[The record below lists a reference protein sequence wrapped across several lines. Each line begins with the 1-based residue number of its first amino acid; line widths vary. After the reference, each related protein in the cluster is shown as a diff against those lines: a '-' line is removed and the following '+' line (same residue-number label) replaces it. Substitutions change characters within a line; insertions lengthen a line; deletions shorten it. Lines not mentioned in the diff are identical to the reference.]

1 MKIIN
6 GIYDNGEEL
15 AIETDNGI
23 FRISSLARTA
33 ASARHISMASFLAD
47 GRKAMDELR
56 SWIERAESFGLESD
70 GSPKVWLPPIA
81 SPGKIIC
88 VGLNYR
94 PHVEESGLEL
104 PNSPVLFNK
113 FTTSLVGQGAT
124 VSAPTEAREFDYEAE
139 LVTVIGRTCSKVS
152 EGDALDYVLG
162 YCNGND
168 LSARD
173 LQFRTA
179 QWLLGKACDG
189 FGPMGPYL
197 VTSDE
202 VPDPTHLSI
211 EGRRNG
217 IVVQQAN
224 TEDMIFSV
232 PYLISY
238 ISQFMTLAPGDVI
251 FTGTPEGV
259 IMGHPESQR
268 EWLQPGE
275 TFTVAIEGLGE
286 LVTHIGDPR

>member
-6 GIYDNGEEL
+6 GIYGNGDEL
-15 AIETDNGI
+15 AIETNNGI
-23 FRISSLARTA
+23 FRVSSLAKAA
-33 ASARHISMASFLAD
+33 ASTRHISMDSLLTE
-47 GRKAMDELR
+47 GREALDELR
-56 SWIERAESFGLESD
+56 SWIERAQRSGVEPD
-70 GSPKVWLPPIA
+70 GSPKAWLSPVA

-104 PNSPVLFNK
+104 PKTPVLFSK

-124 VSAPTEAREFDYEAE
+124 VSAPIEARKFDYEAE
-139 LVTVIGRTCSKVS
+139 LVAVIGQTCSKVN
-152 EGDALDYVLG
+152 EDDALDYVLG

-224 TEDMIFSV
+224 TADMIFSV

-238 ISQFMTLAPGDVI
+238 ISQFMTLTPGDVI
-251 FTGTPEGV
+251 FTGTPDGV
-259 IMGHPESQR
+259 ILGYPESQR
-268 EWLQPGE
+268 EWLRSGE

-286 LVTHIGDPR
+286 LITHIG